1 MSETKQRRS
10 TCGCNEHNTFD
21 SANGS
26 MGMTRVGKYTLV
38 PRSRALA
45 SSAVPRR
52 T

>member
-1 MSETKQRRS
+1 MSAAKHSRS
-10 TCGCNEHNTFD
+10 TFGCSEHNTFD